1 MVSKNSDGVFEL
13 TFGSERDINVTEKI
27 IDLMNQPWFMN
38 HHLIANQDDNYY
50 RQLFEQGYGL
60 FFWMRLD
67 EVTNMRASDA
77 DFGILPI
84 PKYEEAQDKY
94 YSMVSRY
101 ITGLPSIPITLTG
114 EKLDEVGLVLEALSA
129 ESYYTL
135 IPEYIETSLKTKNS
149 RDAESADMLDIIINN
164 RVFDPMIIYNFGG
177 FADNF
182 QGLGAANNTDIA
194 SFLKSKQKVV
204 DKMIKKTTEALE
216 AADAEA

>member
-1 MVSKNSDGVFEL
+1 MVAKNSDGVFEL

-38 HHLIANQDDNYY
+38 PHLIANQDDNYY

-149 RDAESADMLDIIINN
+149 RDAESADMLDIILGN
-164 RVFDPMIIYNFGG
+164 RVFDPMNVYSFANFGD
-177 FADNF
+177 AIMD
-182 QGLGAANNTDIA
+182 
-194 SFLKSKQKVV
+194 
-204 DKMIKKTTEALE
+204 
-216 AADAEA
+216 AADANNKDMASLIKSKEKLVNKSIEKVLKAVSAVE

>member
-1 MVSKNSDGVFEL
+1 
-13 TFGSERDINVTEKI
+13 
-27 IDLMNQPWFMN
+27 MNEPWFITTTSSQIRTTTTTVSFSSRA
-38 HHLIANQDDNYY
+38 HGLI
-50 RQLFEQGYGL
+50 
-60 FFWMRLD
+60 FWMRLD

-164 RVFDPMIIYNFGG
+164 RVFDPMHIYNFG
-177 FADNF
+177 
-182 QGLGAANNTDIA
+182 A
-194 SFLKSKQKVV
+194 SPP
-204 DKMIKKTTEALE
+204 TTSASETPPTRTLLHGSRASRSSFRRLST
-216 AADAEA
+216 APYRT